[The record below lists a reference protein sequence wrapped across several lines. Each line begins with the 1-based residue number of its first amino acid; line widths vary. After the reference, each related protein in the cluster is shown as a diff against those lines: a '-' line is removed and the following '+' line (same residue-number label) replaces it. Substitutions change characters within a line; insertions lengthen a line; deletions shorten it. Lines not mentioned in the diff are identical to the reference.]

1 MAFWQAGSGQ
11 HILCRSQVQL
21 DLHNV
26 YAALPGTERTYEN
39 GKFTCKLGTDKSP
52 TARNLILELYIFVS
66 NLPKS
71 VKLLAFINCLVF
83 CWVKPP
89 LHG

>member
-39 GKFTCKLGTDKSP
+39 GKFTCKLGTDKSL

-83 CWVKPP
+83 C
-89 LHG
+89 G